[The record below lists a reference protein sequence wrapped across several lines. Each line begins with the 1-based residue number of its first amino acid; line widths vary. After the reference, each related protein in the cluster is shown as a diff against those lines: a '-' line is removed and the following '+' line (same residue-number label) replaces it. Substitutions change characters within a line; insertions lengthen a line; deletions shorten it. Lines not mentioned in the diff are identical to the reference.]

1 MGFAAAPCLGSFSG
15 EGNALDFDVRLV
27 VNDVLVD
34 LGGVA
39 T

>member
-1 MGFAAAPCLGSFSG
+1 VGFAAAPCLGSFLG
-15 EGNALDFDVRLV
+15 ESNALDSDVRLV